1 MRSRGLPMLL
11 TLLLICSGMTYTVSA
26 DTVIRAD
33 DIELLPAGDFSDP
46 QEWTLSTNK
55 AYSEDVAEY
64 TVAMLT
70 DQHISFTHNRPDNH
84 DDFLAWSSFSSSG
97 DNLSLGAPD
106 CPTPSTI
113 PVCDADGDGVSD
125 GGFSWSKGPT
135 IETQGFDLS
144 EGGTNTIV
152 NVSLVVAFRI
162 PETLQTDS
170 VDIVIQS
177 SGQSHLI
184 KTYAHTMNPVNYMQ
198 NNARYFSL
206 DAVKQW
212 TWQDLSQINVLVDYV
227 SVGGTDDSEVQVDA
241 VGLWVSYLKPWGTF
255 EMAKA
260 THSTTLEHIP
270 IVSMDVNNGT
280 YQDLSSTPCGLE
292 NIGSSSGVWTS
303 EPLVRP
309 FGQDWGLFHPDVD
322 GNASWKVSVSPD
334 GNTWTSGSNIAE
346 FGQLPDT
353 ENIRFEA
360 TLLDG
365 CIKGA
370 AVDINNPT
378 LTVSGSITG
387 STASMVSG
395 IAFVKFAMN
404 GEELGTFNI
413 TPGSFTHSFPVGHL
427 LSEGNDLDLGVSTRF
442 HWSSNG
448 SSESLV
454 VTIDEMD
461 ISGGYV
467 VEWDYDPIC
476 DQIPDQ
482 FFDEDGNGRLIN
494 FLYTCMDDITPN
506 SDLTVTVV
514 SDSPQ
519 ILEGSFVNGQIRL
532 QPQPN
537 AYGNGTVQISVSD
550 ERQNEWNDFIDFT
563 IISINDQPTMDSLPP
578 NLEVEVGETVGIEFS
593 FDDVDSNPSNLDLTF
608 NSAWVTYSAGILY
621 FAPLSVGDYV
631 VTISVNDEESTITQN
646 VSVSAKQRAELFV
659 QSIGVRNLESTSGEG
674 KLSSNTAQVIE
685 IFVKNTGD
693 SIAQPVSVR
702 CSVDGRII
710 DNTQIALISPGS
722 VVETSCDWI
731 VLESPGVVEVS
742 VEIDWT
748 LTIDETNEGNN
759 IFTTPMEIFEG
770 AEESGEKSSSDD
782 ELPISTIIWISAMIL
797 GIIGVVMLMIGPN
810 RIREIR

>member
-1 MRSRGLPMLL
+1 MLL
-11 TLLLICSGMTYTVSA
+11 TLLLICSSMTYVVSA

-64 TVAMLT
+64 TVAMIA
-70 DQHISFTHNRPDNH
+70 DDRISFTHTRSDNH
-84 DDFLAWSSFSSSG
+84 DDFISWADFSPTG

-106 CPTPSTI
+106 CPTPGTI
-113 PVCDADGDGVSD
+113 PVCDANGDGVSD
-125 GGFSWSKGPT
+125 GGYSWSKGPT
-135 IETQGFDLS
+135 IETQSFDLT
-144 EGGTNTIV
+144 EGGTNAIV
-152 NVSLVVAFRI
+152 NVSLVVSFRI

-170 VDIVIQS
+170 VDIVVQS
-177 SGQSHLI
+177 NGQSHLI

-206 DAVKQW
+206 DSVKQW
-212 TWQDLSQINVLVDYV
+212 TWQDLSQINVVVDYV

-241 VGLWVSYLKPWGTF
+241 VGLWVRYLKPWGTF

-260 THSTTLEHIP
+260 THSTTLEHNP
-270 IVSMDVNNGT
+270 IVSMDVNKGT

-292 NIGSSSGVWTS
+292 NVGSANGVWTS

-309 FGQDWGLFHPDVD
+309 FGQNWGLFHPDVD

-334 GNTWTSGSNIAE
+334 GDTWTSGSNIAE

-353 ENIRFEA
+353 ENIRFEG
-360 TLLDG
+360 TLIDG

-387 STASMVSG
+387 STASMVPG

-404 GEELGTFNI
+404 GGELGTYNI
-413 TPGSFTHSFPVGHL
+413 TQGSFTHSFSVGHL
-427 LSEGNDLDLGVSTRF
+427 LTDGNNIDLGVSTRF

-454 VTIDEMD
+454 VTIDEME

-476 DQIPDQ
+476 EQIPDQ
-482 FFDEDGNGRLIN
+482 IFDEDGDGRLIN
-494 FLYTCMDDITPN
+494 FLYTCVDDITPN

-514 SDSPQ
+514 SDSPE
-519 ILEGSFVNGQIRL
+519 ILEGSFVNGEIRL
-532 QPQPN
+532 QPLTN
-537 AYGNGTVQISVSD
+537 AYGNGTVEITVSD
-550 ERQNEWNDFIDFT
+550 ERQNEWVDFIDFT
-563 IISINDQPTMDSLPP
+563 IISINDSPTMDSLPP
-578 NLEVEVGETVGIEFS
+578 NIEVEVGEAVGIEFNYE
-593 FDDVDSNPSNLDLTF
+593 DVDSDPSNLDLTL
-608 NSAWVTYSAGILY
+608 NSGWVSYSAGILY

-631 VTISVNDEESTITQN
+631 VTISVNDEDSTITQN
-646 VSVSAKQRAELFV
+646 VSVSAKKRAELFV
-659 QSIGVRNLESTSGEG
+659 QSIDVRNLESTADDGE
-674 KLSSNTAQVIE
+674 LSTNTVQVIE
-685 IFVKNTGD
+685 IFVKNAGD

-710 DNTQIALISPGS
+710 DHTQIALISPGS
-722 VVETSCDWI
+722 VVETSCNWI
-731 VLESPGVVEVS
+731 VLESPGLVEVS

-748 LTIDETNEGNN
+748 VSIDETNEGNN
-759 IFTTPMEIFEG
+759 IFTTPMEIVEEG
-770 AEESGEKSSSDD
+770 EESGQKSSSEDD
-782 ELPISTIIWISAMIL
+782 IPISTIIWISAMVL

-810 RIREIR
+810 RIREIK